1 MCLIS
6 SPEGVEFVQK
16 AHPDVDIYVA
26 GIDEKLN
33 EQVLNGEVNE
43 GVQSQ
48 GVVDDGVK
56 DQATILKE
64 YEDTLGY

>member
-1 MCLIS
+1 MN
-6 SPEGVEFVQK
+6 K
-16 AHPDVDIYVA
+16 
-26 GIDEKLN
+26 DEKLN

-48 GVVDDGVK
+48 GVVDDEVK